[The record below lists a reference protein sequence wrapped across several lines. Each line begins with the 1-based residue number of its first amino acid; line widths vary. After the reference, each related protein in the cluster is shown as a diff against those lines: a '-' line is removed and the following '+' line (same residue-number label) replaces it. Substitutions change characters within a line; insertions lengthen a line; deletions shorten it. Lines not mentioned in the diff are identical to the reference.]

1 MSTIQ
6 RTAQDKM
13 GFIQSGVNLKF
24 EGKVDL
30 EFETGSPKGM
40 VLVDAFNVKVTTH
53 NDYDCMDPQ
62 SHFKIKDLGAL

>member
-13 GFIQSGVNLKF
+13 GFIQSGANLKF

-30 EFETGSPKGM
+30 EVETGSPKGM
-40 VLVDAFNVKVTTH
+40 VNVDA
-53 NDYDCMDPQ
+53 MDPQ
-62 SHFKIKDLGAL
+62 SHFKIKDLGSLKER